1 MSSYGFEKSAPQA
14 SLHQLAAMLQSA
26 VDAIISINAVGM
38 IESVNPATE
47 TLFGYVAPEMLG
59 QNVRM
64 LMPDPYQSQHD
75 GYIRQY
81 RKTGHRKII
90 GIGREVTGRRKN
102 GSIFPMHLSVSEYE
116 IEGKRHFE
124 SLARAKLRSLVLG

>member
-64 LMPDPYQSQHD
+64 LMPDPYLSQH
-75 GYIRQY
+75 GLYS
-81 RKTGHRKII
+81 T
-90 GIGREVTGRRKN
+90 
-102 GSIFPMHLSVSEYE
+102 VS
-116 IEGKRHFE
+116 
-124 SLARAKLRSLVLG
+124 